1 MRSFT
6 KVVTADNRKVFL
18 LQTDALALLQIGE
31 SDFSRQQA
39 EAVLEEV
46 GAKVLLAVGKISDR
60 ITVSCLSLTEHIRA
74 LELIDYLFG
83 QYGVAKGTAMWAV
96 GSISEVLLS
105 VCMSEQDVYDMTAY
119 FLKHAEEY
127 FTECDTIF
135 ANTYTEEYP
144 QQFAQMKEYEKAR
157 VSWAYVKA
165 TDIVPSGVEISIH
178 TLENDT
184 GVRVQADEE
193 TYIMIGCLGEVYQ
206 IHQDKFEA
214 SYEPS
219 EEKLDIFTQ
228 MLDFIPAVERMDD
241 GSYLTIDEQAHLCY
255 PKPGASILA
264 GPLER
269 RTRVFT
275 KNGTD
280 YFLGKQGDYLAV
292 RKDDPK
298 DVYIIQSEVFGRTYV
313 EKGTGK

>member
-1 MRSFT
+1 MGRFT
-6 KVVTADNRKVFL
+6 EVVTTDNRKVFL
-18 LQTDALALLQIGE
+18 HQAEALALLRTDE
-31 SDFSRQQA
+31 SDFTKQQA
-39 EAVLEEV
+39 ETILEEV
-46 GAKVLLAVGKISDR
+46 NAKVLLIIGKVSDR

-83 QYGVAKGTAMWAV
+83 QYGIAKGTAKWAV

-105 VCMSEQDVYDMTAY
+105 VCMSEQDVYDMTEY
-119 FLKHAEEY
+119 FLQHAEEY
-127 FTECDTIF
+127 FTECDTIR
-135 ANTYTEEYP
+135 ADTYAQEYP
-144 QQFAQMKEYEKAR
+144 QQFAQMKEYIKAR

-165 TDIVPSGVEISIH
+165 TDIVPAGVEISIH

-184 GVRVQADEE
+184 GASVRADDD

-206 IHQDKFEA
+206 IHKDKFDA
-214 SYEPS
+214 SYETS

-241 GSYLTIDEQAHLCY
+241 GSYLTIDEQARLCY

-264 GPLER
+264 RKLER

-275 KNGTD
+275 QNGTD